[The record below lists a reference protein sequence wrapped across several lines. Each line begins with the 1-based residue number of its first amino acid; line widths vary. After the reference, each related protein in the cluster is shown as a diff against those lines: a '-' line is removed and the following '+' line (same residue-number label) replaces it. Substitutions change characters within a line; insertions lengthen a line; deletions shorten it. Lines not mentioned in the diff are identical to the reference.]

1 MKLIAVSKGQ
11 PSERVEAVLQQ
22 GHQILG
28 KNRVHSAAG
37 NGLPWTT
44 PVAARL
50 VQ

>member
-1 MKLIAVSKGQ
+1 MKLIAISKAK
-11 PSERVEAVLQQ
+11 PSERVEAVLRQV
-22 GHQILG
+22 HQILG